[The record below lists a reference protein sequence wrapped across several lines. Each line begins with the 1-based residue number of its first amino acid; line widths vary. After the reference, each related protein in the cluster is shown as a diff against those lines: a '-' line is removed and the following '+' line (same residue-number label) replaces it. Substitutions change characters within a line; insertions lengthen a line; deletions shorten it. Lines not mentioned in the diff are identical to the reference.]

1 MQILVICD
9 TADLVEV
16 PQSVVDN
23 LELYRRRFLKWIY
36 NDSVKH
42 KYWVNDSKGNKY
54 PCYRTDAFIEWLNK
68 KVISAYEEPAVMIA
82 ETVDADDYK
91 HLPSACF

>member
-23 LELYRRRFLKWIY
+23 LELYRRRFMKWIY
-36 NDSVKH
+36 DDSIKH
-42 KYWVNDSKGNKY
+42 KYWIKDSDGNKRL
-54 PCYRTDAFIEWLNK
+54 CYRTNAFVEWLNK
-68 KVISAYEEPAVMIA
+68 KVITANEQPAVILA
-82 ETVDADDYK
+82 ETVNADEYK